1 MDAQLLFYNL
11 NIFSFESILL
21 YDWRQRNKQHNQWL
35 SCLTWFNRHLWPLTI
50 LHINR
55 LIKFDVLLKCTL
67 DDYFLCTFHS
77 YISSWAISERIYF
90 LLLRRFKTVYGKK
103 DTLNMLFISRAF
115 VIVSIICI
123 IRIDLS
129 WEEFKLKKFQKM
141 WIYNGITS
149 TLKSSTERR

>member
-1 MDAQLLFYNL
+1 MTIFYAHFTVISL
-11 NIFSFESILL
+11 PE
-21 YDWRQRNKQHNQWL
+21 
-35 SCLTWFNRHLWPLTI
+35 PLA
-50 LHINR
+50 NA
-55 LIKFDVLLKCTL
+55 F
-67 DDYFLCTFHS
+67 YF
-77 YISSWAISERIYF
+77 I
-90 LLLRRFKTVYGKK
+90 LLRRFKTVYGKK
-103 DTLNMLFISRAF
+103 DTLNMLVISRAF